1 MELSIQE
8 FLDSVSN
15 PNTKKEYRHGIKKF
29 CEWYG
34 KSAEEI
40 LELRKEDLTQ
50 KAEEN
55 LIEYRNRAARFEKEI
70 EKFHSY
76 LLSQGFTINTARNLT
91 LGIRQLFRF
100 YEMPIRFRTGSKVS
114 KTTKTTK
121 NFPLTI
127 EHVRA
132 MFKVADLRERVILSM
147 ATDLGLRIGDFIK
160 IKKNDL
166 PSLDQEPPIS
176 LDLMTTKEEEIA
188 HGFLSQETVD
198 LLKVYLPTLEKKNGN
213 PYLFPSN
220 GKSQISDEWL
230 NRLLQRLAEKAQI
243 NLNGKSLTFHCFRKM
258 FLSAAIDSGI
268 GLTAGKKLCGK
279 AIAESDDTYLTT
291 VNLREKFIQLKRFL
305 TIKEQPK
312 VETEKI
318 ATLKSAIN
326 KLQEEL
332 TQQKTITE
340 TISEENVKIN
350 KEFETLQ
357 PLVDFVNSFDA
368 PENLRTIL
376 NFLKDDYLDDIHEG
390 KLRPLRVEFS
400 PYISKK
406 LEEIATTEGITEKD
420 ALKQLVEDNL
430 RTMEKNGKR
439 TRKTSAS
446 EKEIRLKEIDQ

>member
-1 MELSIQE
+1 MEMSVQQ

-29 CEWYG
+29 CEWFDQN
-34 KSAEEI
+34 AEEI
-40 LELRKEDLTQ
+40 LEMRKDDLTQ
-50 KAEEN
+50 RAEEN

-76 LLSQGFTINTARNLT
+76 LLEKGSTVNTARNLT
-91 LGIRQLFRF
+91 IGIRQLFR
-100 YEMPIRFRTGSKVS
+100 YYQMPIRIRAGSKVA
-114 KTTKTTK
+114 KTVKTTK
-121 NFPLTI
+121 NFPLAI

-176 LDLMTTKEEEIA
+176 LDIMTAKEEEIA

-198 LLKVYLPTLEKKNGN
+198 LLKAYLPTLERKNGN

-220 GKSQISDEWL
+220 GSSQISDEWL

-291 VNLREKFIQLKRFL
+291 VNLRERFIQLKRFL

-312 VETEKI
+312 IETEKI
-318 ATLKSAIN
+318 ESLKSAIN

-340 TISEENVKIN
+340 TISEENVKIK
-350 KEFETLQ
+350 KEFERLQ
-357 PLVDFVNSFDA
+357 PLIDFVNSFDA
-368 PENLRTIL
+368 PENLKTIL
-376 NFLKDDYLDDIHEG
+376 NYLKDDYLDDASKG
-390 KLRPLRVEFS
+390 KSHPLKVEFS
-400 PYISKK
+400 PYISKQIK
-406 LEEIATTEGITEKD
+406 EIAKTMGTTEEE
-420 ALKQLVEDNL
+420 ALKQLLNNDLEAIVKEED
-430 RTMEKNGKR
+430 KFK
-439 TRKTSAS
+439 
-446 EKEIRLKEIDQ
+446 RLKERSKRKHQKTAT